1 MREARLSRWT
11 LNRSSPKAERASRDK
26 QINMLRLETS
36 PEAEADLVDI
46 WSYIADDQPDNADKF
61 LDKLQAVAEKLAE
74 FPGLGRARPELA
86 NNLKSFPVDRYSL
99 FYCITEDALI
109 LVRVLTSARDI
120 DNILG

>member
-1 MREARLSRWT
+1 
-11 LNRSSPKAERASRDK
+11 
-26 QINMLRLETS
+26 MLRLETS

-74 FPGLGRARPELA
+74 FPGLGRNRPELA